1 LIAVAGVPERTGA
14 KINRLELLRASRHKD
29 NDNTMRIESIENIPI
44 EIPLK
49 KNFGGSTYNV
59 LKRCTIITRVR
70 TDEGLVSEVYNG
82 DNRDH
87 GAEIIGIIQ
96 RELAPLMI
104 GENPLQIEQLWEK
117 MYEITFPIRDRK
129 VAMEA
134 IACVDTALWD
144 LLGKAC
150 GVNVCTLLGGY
161 RTSLPII
168 SIAGYYEEGKT
179 LDDLAREMD
188 WLKSVG
194 MAGCKMKVGGRAPEE
209 DAKRVRAARD
219 GAGKD
224 FILAVDAN
232 RGWNVPDAIRFARLI
247 EDLDIV
253 WFEEPCHWHDDA
265 YMMARVRQATRIPVN
280 AGQSETTS
288 HGVRRLLAADA
299 VDYVNFDA
307 SDAGGITEWRR
318 AAAMCAV
325 HGVRM
330 AHHEEPQ
337 IATHMLAAVPHG
349 TYVECFA
356 NPERDPAW
364 QMLIANRAQPKNG
377 IIEVPQGAGFG
388 IVLDQDVIARFR
400 ID

>member
-1 LIAVAGVPERTGA
+1 
-14 KINRLELLRASRHKD
+14 
-29 NDNTMRIESIENIPI
+29 MRIESVENIPI
-44 EIPLK
+44 EIPLTR
-49 KNFGGSTYNV
+49 NFGGSTYNV
-59 LKRCTIITRVR
+59 LKRCTIITRIR

-87 GAEIIGIIQ
+87 AAEIIGIIQ
-96 RELAPLMI
+96 RELAPLVV
-104 GENPLQIEQLWEK
+104 GEDPLQIERLWEK

-129 VAMEA
+129 LAMEA

-161 RTSLPII
+161 RKRLPII

-179 LDDLAREMD
+179 LADLGREME
-188 WLKSVG
+188 WLKSLG
-194 MAGCKMKVGGRAPEE
+194 MAGCKMKVGGLAPEE
-209 DAKRVRAARD
+209 DAKRVRAARS
-219 GAGKD
+219 GADKD

-232 RGWNVPDAIRFARLI
+232 RGWNVEEAIRFARSI

-265 YMMARVRQATRIPVN
+265 YMMARVRAATRIPVN
-280 AGQSETTS
+280 AGQSEITA
-288 HGVRRLLAADA
+288 HGVRRLLAAEA

-318 AAAMCAV
+318 AAGMCAV

-356 NPERDPAW
+356 NPERDPVW
-364 QMLIANRAQPKNG
+364 RMLIANRTPLKDG
-377 IIEVPQGAGFG
+377 MIDVPQGAGFG
-388 IVLDQDVIARFR
+388 LVLDQDVIAKYRV
-400 ID
+400 D